1 MADVAPSRIG
11 WVFFFPF
18 TKELPPSHAGCN
30 AVTWNRNYLQGCT
43 LSAFCEPAKK
53 IVRMEHG
60 IISGYLTSE
69 LSAEGTI
76 HSFLEG
82 DRIFGNFTP
91 HVAALIDLEA
101 LENTVLSVSKCEK
114 IMGVV
119 N

>member
-1 MADVAPSRIG
+1 MLHPANLAGYFFALSPRSSPPHMRVAM
-11 WVFFFPF
+11 
-18 TKELPPSHAGCN
+18 PSHGTETISKGAHFLRFG
-30 AVTWNRNYLQGCT
+30 
-43 LSAFCEPAKK
+43 EPAKK

-69 LSAEGTI
+69 LSTEDTI

-82 DRIFGNFTP
+82 DRVLDNFIT

-101 LENTVLSVSKCEK
+101 LENTVLSVAKCEK